1 MRRFICSFIFILGTC
16 MSLLAQDAG
25 QVVSGTVK
33 GSANEPLDGATVK
46 VEGKTG
52 TPAVVTVTDIKGN
65 FTLPALQPGSYQFTF
80 SYIGLA
86 DLVENHL
93 VEPGKA
99 LTLTVGMTEG
109 KTTTGEEVVVV
120 GYGRTAKKDLTGAV
134 KSLKS
139 AEFNKGIINSPE
151 EMLQG
156 KISGVNVTSV
166 SGEPGGIQG
175 ITIRGPGGVRTGST
189 PLYVV
194 DGLALDNSAIGG
206 ATNPLSFLNPQDI
219 ESFDVLKD
227 ASATA
232 IYGSRGANGVV
243 LVTTKKG
250 KTGFS
255 SLNYNV
261 TAGISRIANALPVFD
276 AAEYKRQVVAL
287 GGTLEDFGGSTDWQ
301 DEITRTAF
309 TQNHNLSMAG
319 GANKFT
325 YYASVGMQKQEGIL
339 KGNQLK
345 RYTGRLNVTQKALDD
360 RLLIELNLSANNTV
374 NIRPDIGGLI
384 GGALSTNPTIPA
396 YDENGKPTQ
405 FQNGI
410 NPLTLLALEKDLTT
424 INRVIGNISGSL
436 TILKGLVYKINFGID
451 NSTGTRDIQ
460 SLANAVPT
468 RLGRLATFN
477 NYNRNY
483 LVENFLTYSGS
494 TGEHRYT
501 VLAGHSYQ
509 NFFIQ
514 DRGTSIN
521 NFPVGSIEPIYNPG
535 IGQLLTL
542 ADNRP
547 TGSATENQLQSFF
560 ARANYQFKDRYLL
573 TATFRADG
581 STKFGENNKYGYFPA
596 FSAGWV
602 VSKEDFF
609 PTGVVNLLK
618 VRGGWG
624 ETGNQ
629 EIPSK
634 KTQPLFTS
642 NTSGTSTYPLYPTG
656 AYPAGTI
663 YSRLANPDLQ
673 WEVSKQTDLG
683 LDFELFRGKLSGT
696 VDYFN
701 KTSSKILLL
710 VIPADPIQPAP
721 ETYANISDME
731 ISNKGFE
738 FDLLYR
744 NTTAS
749 GFTYSVG
756 GNMTFIKNRVRNSPY
771 TVIQSG
777 SASGAGLTSAT
788 INGYVNNE
796 PIGTFFLREFTGFD
810 QDGLSVYRDINGD
823 GISNDLDRI
832 ALGSAL
838 PTTMFNAYGNVAYK
852 GFDLAVNFNGISGN
866 KIYDNTANSGFYK
879 NLIAKGVNT
888 TPEAV
893 ESPQEATTN
902 SAPVSSRFL
911 KDGRFF
917 RLNNLSV
924 GYSFNT
930 KNLGLSKWVNAM
942 RLSLTGQNL
951 FVVTPYNGYDPEVN
965 TNRNVNDFTSYG
977 IDYLSYPKARSF
989 LLSFNVTF

>member
-1 MRRFICSFIFILGTC
+1 MRRLFSTLVLLFVAV
-16 MSLLAQDAG
+16 MPLLAQDAA
-25 QVVSGTVK
+25 QVTTGTVK
-33 GSANEPLDGATVK
+33 GAGNEPLDGANVRAK
-46 VEGKTG
+46 SNSSSSVYN
-52 TPAVVTVTDIKGN
+52 AVTDTKGI
-65 FTLPALQPGSYQFTF
+65 FRLSLVPGEYVFTF
-80 SYIGLA
+80 SYVGLA
-86 DLVENHL
+86 DTSINF
-93 VEPGKA
+93 
-99 LTLTVGMTEG
+99 TVATGRPLSIEAVLATP
-109 KTTTGEEVVVV
+109 KTATGEEVVVV

-134 KSLKS
+134 KSLK
-139 AEFNKGIINSPE
+139 AADFNKGIINSPE

-156 KISGVNVTSV
+156 KISGVNVTSA
-166 SGEPGGIQG
+166 SGEPGAIQG
-175 ITIRGPGGVRTGST
+175 ITIRGPGGVRSGST

-194 DGLALDNSAIGG
+194 DGLALDNSSIGG
-206 ATNPLSFLNPQDI
+206 AINPLSFLNPQDI
-219 ESFDVLKD
+219 ETFDVLKD

-232 IYGSRGANGVV
+232 IYGARGANGVV

-250 KTGFS
+250 KAGFS
-255 SLNYNV
+255 SMNYSI
-261 TAGISRIANALPVFD
+261 TGGISRIANALPVFSAD
-276 AAEYKRQVVAL
+276 EYKRQVTAL
-287 GGTLEDFGGSTDWQ
+287 GGTLEDFGGATDWQ
-301 DEITRTAF
+301 DQVFRTAT
-309 TQNHNLSMAG
+309 TQNHNLSLSG
-319 GANKFT
+319 GTNRFT
-325 YYASVGMQKQEGIL
+325 YYASIGMQKQEGIL
-339 KGNQLK
+339 KGNELK
-345 RYTGRLNVTQKALDD
+345 RYTGRLNITQKLLDD
-360 RLLIELNLSANNTV
+360 RLLVELNLSANNTV
-374 NIRPDIGGLI
+374 NLRPDIGGLI

-396 YDENGKPTQ
+396 YGADGRPYQ

-410 NPLTLLALEKDLTT
+410 NPLTVLELEKDLTT
-424 INRVIGNISGSL
+424 INRVIGNVSGSL
-436 TILKGLVYKINFGID
+436 TILKGLVYKLNFGVD
-451 NSTGTRDIQ
+451 NSTGVRDLQ

-483 LVENFLTYSGS
+483 LVENFLTYTGAK
-494 TGEHRYT
+494 GEHRYT

-560 ARANYQFKDRYLL
+560 GRVNYQFKDRYLL
-573 TATFRADG
+573 TGTFRADG

-596 FSAGWV
+596 FSAGWI
-602 VSKEDFF
+602 VSNEDFF
-609 PTGVVNLLK
+609 PRGVVNLLK
-618 VRGGWG
+618 LRGGWG

-642 NTSGTSTYPLYPTG
+642 NTAGTATYPLYPAG

-663 YSRLANPDLQ
+663 FTRLANPNLQ

-683 LDFELFRGKLSGT
+683 LDFELFRGKLTGT

-701 KTSSKILLL
+701 KVSSKILLS

-721 ETYANISDME
+721 ETYANIPDME

-744 NTTAS
+744 NSTTS
-749 GFTYSVG
+749 GFSYSVG

-777 SASGAGLTSAT
+777 SASGSGLTSAT
-788 INGYVNNE
+788 INGYVNNQ

-810 QDGLSVYRDINGD
+810 QDGLSVYRDVNGD
-823 GISNDLDRI
+823 GISNDLDRLP
-832 ALGSAL
+832 LGSAL
-838 PTTMFNAYGNVAYK
+838 PTRLYSLFGNVAYK
-852 GFDLAVNFNGISGN
+852 GFDLAANFNGVSGN

-893 ESPQEATTN
+893 ESPEEAITN

-911 KDGRFF
+911 KDGQYF
-917 RLNNLSV
+917 RLNNLTL
-924 GYSFNT
+924 GYSFDT
-930 KNLGLSKWVNAM
+930 KSLGFSKWVKAM

-965 TNRNVNDFTSYG
+965 ANRNINDFTSYG